1 MNEVVAFLCTVYHNS
16 VFDIAAI
23 RVAEADGNKNEILEY
38 LLCVKNYAE
47 KLIDKVK
54 EL

>member
-1 MNEVVAFLCTVYHNS
+1 MREVCAFLCTVYHDS
-16 VFDIAAI
+16 PFDVAAI
-23 RVAEADGNKNEILEY
+23 RVAEADGDKNEILEY
-38 LLCVKNYAE
+38 LLGVKNYAE